1 MTAKTLMIMG
11 THSNAGKSIL
21 VTALCRIFAQEGYRV
36 APFKAQNMA
45 LNAGVTPEGHEI
57 GRATIAQAEA
67 AGLPAHV
74 DMNPVLLKPEGN
86 QRSQV
91 VLNGRH
97 HTHLEAANWL
107 GLKSMLWPHVTAALE
122 RLQATTDLVI
132 IEGAGS
138 PAEINLKEGDIVNMR
153 VARHAQSP
161 VLLVGDI
168 DRGGVFAA
176 LVGTMVLLEPEE
188 RALVKGFIIN
198 KFRGDVSLLGDG
210 LALLQKRAFNT
221 PTLGVIPFLPEIG
234 VAAEDSVALEEAGKR
249 SRGAE
254 ERGSGGEKIVDIAVI
269 RLPCISNFDDFDPL
283 AAEPGVRVR
292 FVERLDN
299 LGQPAAVI
307 LPGSKMTLAD
317 LDWLRQAGLAEQIV
331 ALAQAGTAVVGICGG
346 YQMLGQSLLDPDG
359 VEAGPGALAAGLG
372 LLPVETVFAGDKH
385 TVQVQATLQAET
397 GPLAPLCGAPIQ
409 GYEIHMGRSRLLDPA
424 APCLSHIGPPD
435 NRHADGA
442 LAAGGCI
449 WGTYLHGLFDNNAL
463 RHAWLASLGW
473 QGRGQPFD
481 RQLAYNRLANHV
493 RAHLDMEALRQI
505 IWGKAEG

>member
-107 GLKSMLWPHVTAALE
+107 SLKSMLWPHVTAALE
-122 RLQATTDLVI
+122 RLRAKTDLVI

-138 PAEINLKEGDIVNMR
+138 PVEINLKEGDIVNMR
-153 VARHAQSP
+153 VARHARSP
-161 VLLVGDI
+161 VVLVGDI

-188 RALVKGFIIN
+188 RALVKGFVIN
-198 KFRGDVSLLGDG
+198 KFRGDVSLLGNG
-210 LALLQKRAFNT
+210 LAMLQERAFNT

-234 VAAEDSVALEEAGKR
+234 VAAEDSVALEEAGRR
-249 SRGAE
+249 SRGAGE
-254 ERGSGGEKIVDIAVI
+254 QKSRGEKIVDIAVI
-269 RLPCISNFDDFDPL
+269 RLPHISNFDDFDPL

-292 FVERLDN
+292 FVERLDD
-299 LGQPAAVI
+299 LGRPAAVI

-317 LDWLRQAGLAEQIV
+317 LAWLRQTGLAEQVV
-331 ALAQAGTAVVGICGG
+331 ALAQEGTPVVGICGG
-346 YQMLGQSLLDPDG
+346 YQMLGQLLLDPDG
-359 VEAGPGALAAGLG
+359 VEAEPGAWASGLG

-385 TVQVQATLQAET
+385 TIQVQATLQAET
-397 GPLAPLCGAPIQ
+397 GPLAALRGAPIR
-409 GYEIHMGRSRLLDPA
+409 GYEIHMGRSQLLDPG
-424 APCLSHIGPPD
+424 APCLSYIGPPE
-435 NRHADGA
+435 NRHTDGA

-449 WGTYLHGLFDNNAL
+449 WGTYLHGLFDNDAL

-473 QGRGQPFD
+473 QGRGQTFD
-481 RQLAYNRLANHV
+481 RQLAYNRLADHV
-493 RAHLDMEALRQI
+493 RTHLDMDRLKQI
-505 IWGKAEG
+505 IG

>member
-45 LNAGVTPEGHEI
+45 LNAGVTLEGHEI

-67 AGLPAHV
+67 AGLAAHV

-86 QRSQV
+86 RRSQV

-97 HTHLEAANWL
+97 HTHIEADNWL
-107 GLKSMLWPHVTAALE
+107 SLKSMLWPHVAAALE
-122 RLQATTDLVI
+122 RLRARTDLVI

-161 VLLVGDI
+161 TLLVGDI

-176 LVGTMVLLEPEE
+176 LVGTMMLLEPEE

-210 LALLQKRAFNT
+210 LAMLQARAFNT

-234 VAAEDSVALEEAGKR
+234 VAAEDSVALEEGR
-249 SRGAE
+249 QSRGARE
-254 ERGSGGEKIVDIAVI
+254 QGSGGEAKIIDIAVI

-292 FVERLDN
+292 FVERVGD

-317 LDWLRQAGLAEQIV
+317 LAWLRQTGLADRV
-331 ALAQAGTAVVGICGG
+331 TALAEVGTPTVGICGG
-346 YQMLGQSLLDPDG
+346 YQMLGRSLFDPDG
-359 VEAGPGALAAGLG
+359 VEAETGMEAAGLN
-372 LLPVETVFAGDKH
+372 LLPVETIFAGDKR
-385 TVQVQATLQAET
+385 TVQVQATLQAKS
-397 GPLAPLCGAPIQ
+397 GPFAALQGMPIG
-409 GYEIHMGRSRLLDPA
+409 GYEIHMGRSHPINSDPA
-424 APCLSHIGPPD
+424 SLCHIGPPGHG
-435 NRHADGA
+435 HADGA
-442 LAAGGCI
+442 LAANGRI
-449 WGTYLHGLFDNNAL
+449 WGTYLHGLFDNDAL
-463 RHAWLASLGW
+463 RQAWLSSLGW
-473 QGRGQPFD
+473 QGSSQPFD
-481 RQLAYNRLANHV
+481 RQLAYNRLAAHV
-493 RAHLDMEALRQI
+493 RAHVDMATLRRI
-505 IWGKAEG
+505 IWGKEEG

>member
-1 MTAKTLMIMG
+1 MIMG

-57 GRATIAQAEA
+57 GRATMAQAEA

-74 DMNPVLLKPEGN
+74 DMNPVLLKPEDN

-107 GLKSMLWPHVTAALE
+107 SLKSTLWPHVTAALE
-122 RLQATTDLVI
+122 RLRARTDLVI

-153 VARHAQSP
+153 VARHARSP
-161 VLLVGDI
+161 VVLVGDI

-188 RALVKGFIIN
+188 RALVKGFVIN

-210 LALLQKRAFNT
+210 LALLQERAFNT
-221 PTLGVIPFLPEIG
+221 PTLGVIPFLPGIG
-234 VAAEDSVALEEAGKR
+234 VAEEDSVALEEAGKWG
-249 SRGAE
+249 SE
-254 ERGSGGEKIVDIAVI
+254 EARRWEAVDIAVI
-269 RLPCISNFDDFDPL
+269 RLPRISNFDDFDPL

-292 FVERLDN
+292 FVERLDD

-317 LDWLRQAGLAEQIV
+317 LAWLRRTGLAEQIV
-331 ALAQAGTAVVGICGG
+331 ALAQEGTAVVGICGG

-359 VEAGPGALAAGLG
+359 VEAEPGAAAAGLG
-372 LLPVETVFAGDKH
+372 LLPVETVFAGDKR

-397 GPLAPLCGAPIQ
+397 GPLAALRGAPIR

-424 APCLSHIGPPD
+424 VPCLSHIGPPD

-442 LAAGGCI
+442 LAAGGCV
-449 WGTYLHGLFDNNAL
+449 WGTYLHGLFDNDAL

-481 RQLAYNRLANHV
+481 RHLAYNRLADHV
-493 RAHLDMEALRQI
+493 RAHLDIEALRQI
-505 IWGKAEG
+505 IWGKDEG

>member
-1 MTAKTLMIMG
+1 MIMG

-21 VTALCRIFAQEGYRV
+21 VTALCRIFAQEGYQV

-67 AGLPAHV
+67 AGLPPHA

-107 GLKSMLWPHVTAALE
+107 SLKSMLWPHVTAALE
-122 RLQATTDLVI
+122 RLRAKTDLVI

-198 KFRGDVSLLGDG
+198 KFRGDVSLLGNG
-210 LALLQKRAFNT
+210 LAMLQERAFNT

-234 VAAEDSVALEEAGKR
+234 VAAEDSVALEVS
-249 SRGAE
+249 SRGAGDCQ
-254 ERGSGGEKIVDIAVI
+254 RGAQGGGSEGEKIVDIAVI
-269 RLPCISNFDDFDPL
+269 RLPRISNFDDFDPL

-292 FVERLDN
+292 FVERLDD
-299 LGQPAAVI
+299 LDQPAAII

-317 LDWLRQAGLAEQIV
+317 LAWLRQAGLAEQIV
-331 ALAQAGTAVVGICGG
+331 TLAQGGTAVVGICGG

-359 VEAGPGALAAGLG
+359 VEAEPGAQAAGLG

-385 TVQVQATLQAET
+385 TVQVQATLEAET
-397 GPLAPLCGAPIQ
+397 GPLAALRGAPIW
-409 GYEIHMGRSRLLDPA
+409 GYEIHMGRSRLLDPT

-435 NRHADGA
+435 SRHADGA

-449 WGTYLHGLFDNNAL
+449 WGTYLHGLFDNDAL

-473 QGRGQPFD
+473 QRRGQPFD
-481 RQLAYNRLANHV
+481 RQLAYNRLADHV

-505 IWGKAEG
+505 IWPG